1 MAVIHKLLVWAYV
14 RRGETLELPFKRSN
28 VTRPIICAAISPAC
42 LSRIVIFESPHMPK
56 C

>member
-14 RRGETLELPFKRSN
+14 CRRETLNLPIKRSN
-28 VTRPIICAAISPAC
+28 VTEPIICAAISPA
-42 LSRIVIFESPHMPK
+42 LSIRIAIFESPHMPK